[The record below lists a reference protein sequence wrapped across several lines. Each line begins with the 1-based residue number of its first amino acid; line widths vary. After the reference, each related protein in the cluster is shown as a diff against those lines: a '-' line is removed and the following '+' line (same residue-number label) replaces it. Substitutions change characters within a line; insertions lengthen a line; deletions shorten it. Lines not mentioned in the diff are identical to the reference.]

1 MNAPAALPRPTGPL
15 LPPPQTEPPTLPWAR
30 AGAGPADRPQHELA
44 DRWTRGL
51 EPLANNSRVPLR
63 PVPPRPAF
71 SLPSGA
77 PNDSSATAK
86 APPELPRDS
95 SAPSPARTLATAC
108 AAPPLAWPC
117 PLSGTTELLRTTQP
131 RPRYLPLREAPP
143 PPRLLRE
150 PAGLKA
156 FFVKCCAPG
165 ILLQNALFCKE
176 GPPGALYP
184 FTPSPFPHC
193 LRRKSGQLATVL
205 LIHVFSG
212 NSALWNFTKP
222 TCSFFPCSC
231 VFRECSFTP
240 IVLTFHPMVISMHS
254 S

>member
-1 MNAPAALPRPTGPL
+1 MGPGRRGPRGPTA
-15 LPPPQTEPPTLPWAR
+15 AR
-30 AGAGPADRPQHELA
+30 AGGQVDARPGAAGQQQSRPTPPCSAAPRLQ
-44 DRWTRGL
+44 
-51 EPLANNSRVPLR
+51 SPLR
-63 PVPPRPAF
+63 
-71 SLPSGA
+71 GWA
-77 PNDSSATAK
+77 PDDSSATAK

-117 PLSGTTELLRTTQP
+117 PLSGTTELLPTTQP
-131 RPRYLPLREAPP
+131 KPRYLPLRKAPP
-143 PPRLLRE
+143 PPGLPRE
-150 PAGLKA
+150 PEGLKA
-156 FFVKCCAPG
+156 FFVKCCPPG

-193 LRRKSGQLATVL
+193 LRRKSGQLATAL

-222 TCSFFPCSC
+222 TCSFSPRSC

>member
-1 MNAPAALPRPTGPL
+1 MALPLVGYH
-15 LPPPQTEPPTLPWAR
+15 R
-30 AGAGPADRPQHELA
+30 AAA
-44 DRWTRGL
+44 
-51 EPLANNSRVPLR
+51 
-63 PVPPRPAF
+63 
-71 SLPSGA
+71 
-77 PNDSSATAK
+77 NDS
-86 APPELPRDS
+86 
-95 SAPSPARTLATAC
+95 
-108 AAPPLAWPC
+108 
-117 PLSGTTELLRTTQP
+117 
-131 RPRYLPLREAPP
+131 APP
-143 PPRLLRE
+143 PVPAPPRS
-150 PAGLKA
+150 PASSQTPKRAGGPESF

-184 FTPSPFPHC
+184 FIPSPFPHC

-254 S
+254 SSVFALDAAQGLLSYTFALIHCFLSALGF